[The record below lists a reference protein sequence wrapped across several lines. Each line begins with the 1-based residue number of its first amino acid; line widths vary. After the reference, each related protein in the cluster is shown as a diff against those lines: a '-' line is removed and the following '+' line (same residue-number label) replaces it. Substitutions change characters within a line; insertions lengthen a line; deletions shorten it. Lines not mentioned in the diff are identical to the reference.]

1 MNEKLCLKPQ
11 SGAWTNELPVI
22 HIVLNI
28 AETRHALITN
38 HAKLCI
44 ITMLSL

>member
-1 MNEKLCLKPQ
+1 MSEKLCLESQ

-28 AETRHALITN
+28 AETRQALILN